1 MSNTHL
7 MAAQLRGSRNIS
19 HLGLNIPNTGFEAF
33 DTAVETGVNT
43 AVDSAVEQGK
53 QAAVDFATDKGG
65 ETAGAIVGAGLG
77 INTASS
83 SLGAKKVAI
92 PLSAA
97 QLAAKAMALQT
108 KNLRVEQALEKF
120 RAQKGAAE
128 FSFPEKTSAYPYMSE
143 SEINSGI
150 DASKC
155 RTAANLADRQFCMS
169 LQAKMLT
176 ESRAYHDK
184 VALKKAGLPTTLSI
198 KSLMSKHNTPEYKAA
213 EQAYR
218 AKNNGALDGFG
229 SPTSHPLSRFTK
241 SRMSYVDA
249 RNTAIADE
257 VRLAPP
263 QQQQS
268 QQQSQQQQSPQ
279 QSQQQQ
285 TDTSPEKKSNKGLII
300 GGSIVAVALVGGG
313 IFLATRNRA

>member
-19 HLGLNIPNTGFEAF
+19 HLGFNIPNTGFKAF

-65 ETAGAIVGAGLG
+65 ATAGAIVGAGLG

-169 LQAKMLT
+169 LQMKMLT

-198 KSLMSKHNTPEYKAA
+198 MSLMSKHNTPEYKAA

-218 AKNNGALDGFG
+218 AKNNGGIDGFG

-268 QQQSQQQQSPQ
+268 QQQQSQQ
-279 QSQQQQ
+279 QSQQQ
-285 TDTSPEKKSNKGLII
+285 TDTPPEKKSNKGLII